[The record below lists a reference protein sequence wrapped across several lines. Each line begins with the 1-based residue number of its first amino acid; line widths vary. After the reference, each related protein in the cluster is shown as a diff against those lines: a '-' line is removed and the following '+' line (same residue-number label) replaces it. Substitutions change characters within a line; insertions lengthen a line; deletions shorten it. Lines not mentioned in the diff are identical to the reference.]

1 MKKIDS
7 NPARVSLRLWLLLH
21 RTHDLLKRRED
32 SIFGECNL
40 TTEQFTVLVT
50 MRYLDDS
57 IRPTDLARW
66 LERSPNSVSMIIDRM
81 VKAGLLKRVRDKSDR
96 RVVHVVMTE
105 KAENALK
112 PATLAGLDF
121 IQEILT
127 PLAYEDRHTLVSL
140 LEMIKYNA
148 LKRLSPGVSIEE
160 MRKSDIT
167 NRPDLMKRLTQYIST
182 STPEAKCQR
191 GEKGKTV

>member
-1 MKKIDS
+1 
-7 NPARVSLRLWLLLH
+7 
-21 RTHDLLKRRED
+21 
-32 SIFGECNL
+32 
-40 TTEQFTVLVT
+40 
-50 MRYLDDS
+50 
-57 IRPTDLARW
+57 
-66 LERSPNSVSMIIDRM
+66 MIIDRM
-81 VKAGLLKRVRDKSDR
+81 VKVGLVRRIRDKSDR

-112 PATLAGLDF
+112 PATRAGLDF

-127 PLAYEDRHTLVSL
+127 PLAHEDRHTLVSL
-140 LEMIKYNA
+140 LEMVKYNA

-182 STPEAKCQR
+182 STPEAKRQ
-191 GEKGKTV
+191 GGKKGKTI

>member
-1 MKKIDS
+1 MTVNFES
-7 NPARVSLRLWLLLH
+7 TNVTVRLWLLARQTGDVF
-21 RTHDLLKRRED
+21 RTCMDQLFRKYNI
-32 SIFGECNL
+32 S
-40 TTEQFTVLVT
+40 TEQYEVLVSIK
-50 MRYLDDS
+50 YLSDRVN
-57 IRPTDLARW
+57 ITDIASW
-66 LERSPNSVSMIIDRM
+66 LRRSTNSVSMIVDRM